1 MFGIIE
7 NLRISGSVAC
17 NGAIG
22 VVDHQ
27 ESRLSAA
34 ETEVPDMTRIAFAAL
49 PILALEAG
57 LCVLSML
64 GGAITVLIA
73 GLLAGGIL
81 AW

>member
-1 MFGIIE
+1 
-7 NLRISGSVAC
+7 
-17 NGAIG
+17 
-22 VVDHQ
+22 
-27 ESRLSAA
+27 
-34 ETEVPDMTRIAFAAL
+34 MTRIAFAAL